1 MRCLP
6 DTLASTLSRHIPLSN
21 SRLATLAV
29 LVVGLISGRTVNLS
43 HIASHFHGPASVASN
58 YRRLQRFFQFTRLDE
73 DWLARTLVA
82 LLNLRPPFRL
92 CLDRTNWKL
101 GSKDINLLVLCIAT
115 RRVRIPILWSVL
127 DHGGSSNTTLRT
139 ALMQRYLAI
148 FGAGS
153 IAVLLADREFI
164 GNQWF
169 EFLVENDIPFAIRV
183 TDDLIVALDD
193 GRVAPL
199 ASLTRRKSALRHL
212 AQCRGRFRDM
222 PERFAGALGFA
233 AKRSSDGEMII
244 VVTNRQPDRALAD
257 YKKRWQIECLFGDAK
272 TRGFNMEDTRLTVPA
287 KLSLLTAIVA
297 LALAWTHACAAAVRG
312 RADIPRGPHRYRRKS
327 WFRTGLD
334 ALRHWIASHPD
345 KASHLWRTIWER
357 PKPPLSPSRVV

>member
-1 MRCLP
+1 MRRSS
-6 DTLASTLSRHIPLSN
+6 ASSCPRVSPIG
-21 SRLATLAV
+21 AA
-29 LVVGLISGRTVNLS
+29 
-43 HIASHFHGPASVASN
+43 PAPT
-58 YRRLQRFFQFTRLDE
+58 RFFRFTRLDE

-101 GSKDINLLVLCIAT
+101 LLVLCI
-115 RRVRIPILWSVL
+115 LWSVF

-169 EFLVENDIPFAIRV
+169 EFLVENDIPFAIRG
-183 TDDLIVALDD
+183 TYDLIAALDD
-193 GRVAPL
+193 GRVAPR
-199 ASLTRRKSALRHL
+199 ASLTKRKSALRHL
-212 AQCRGRFRDM
+212 TRCRGRFRDV

-257 YKKRWQIECLFGDAK
+257 
-272 TRGFNMEDTRLTVPA
+272 
-287 KLSLLTAIVA
+287 
-297 LALAWTHACAAAVRG
+297 
-312 RADIPRGPHRYRRKS
+312 
-327 WFRTGLD
+327 
-334 ALRHWIASHPD
+334 
-345 KASHLWRTIWER
+345 
-357 PKPPLSPSRVV
+357 